1 MTEGQI
7 FLALIMATCYAAREK
22 ELAAFVGLVLV
33 TWQGLRLLFGAFG
46 G

>member
-7 FLALIMATCYAAREK
+7 FLALIMATCHVAREK
-22 ELAAFVGLVLV
+22 ELTAFAGLVLV
-33 TWQGLRLLFGAFG
+33 TWQGLRMLFGAFG